1 MGFGVLFFG
10 YCITY
15 IMALNPY
22 GVLFR
27 LFGYLLIVFGCKKLG
42 EYEPRF
48 KRASLLSIALFA
60 LTVFQLVLFVVDYA
74 YENLLIV
81 NDIFPILIDDILFY
95 LSLVLVCAFHVF
107 LLLAIRYIA
116 KDTESDKIQSA
127 AVRNLFFVCMYYF
140 MVLLAYIPTPIQ
152 EAYNKY
158 LALPLFMLNIAWLVL
173 NVILLFSCY
182 AKICDEGD
190 VEMEQKPSRFAF
202 VNNYR
207 REMEER
213 RRIADEKYAKKQQ
226 EKKNNKKK

>member
-1 MGFGVLFFG
+1 MGFGILFFG

-27 LFGYLLIVFGCKKLG
+27 LFGYVLVVLGCKKLG

-48 KRASLLSIALFA
+48 KRAGLLGVSLLV
-60 LTVFQLVLFVVDYA
+60 LTVVQVVSFAFDYA
-74 YENLLIV
+74 YENLLIA
-81 NDIFPILIDDILFY
+81 NDLFPTVIDDVIFY
-95 LSLVLVCAFHVF
+95 VNLALVCSFHIF

-116 KDTESDKIQSA
+116 RDTESDKIQSA

-140 MVLLAYIPTPIQ
+140 MVLLAYVPSPIQ
-152 EAYNKY
+152 EPYSKY
-158 LALPLFMLNIAWLVL
+158 LALPLFMLNIVWLIL

-182 AKICDEGD
+182 AKICDESD
-190 VEMEQKPSRFAF
+190 VEMEQKPSRFEF

-226 EKKNNKKK
+226 EKKNKKK